1 MLETVSQFN
10 LPVMDTV
17 EVILVLLMLQIDV
30 RLIFIITDGQ
40 IHLVFVLFRLQ
51 YHCCRLV
58 FLLFDMI
65 HQEVLTT
72 LSFLS
77 PFSLKQLGLKVLLF
91 WSPL

>member
-30 RLIFIITDGQ
+30 RLIFIITDAQ
-40 IHLVFVLFRLQ
+40 IHLVFVSFRLQ
-51 YHCCRLV
+51 FV

-65 HQEVLTT
+65 HQEVLVS

>member
-30 RLIFIITDGQ
+30 RQIFIITDGQ

-51 YHCCRLV
+51 YHCCRLDE
-58 FLLFDMI
+58 LLYY
-65 HQEVLTT
+65 ETG
-72 LSFLS
+72 LSFFYLT
-77 PFSLKQLGLKVLLF
+77 
-91 WSPL
+91 

>member
-1 MLETVSQFN
+1 
-10 LPVMDTV
+10 MDTA

-40 IHLVFVLFRLQ
+40 IHLVFVSFRLQ
-51 YHCCRLV
+51 YHCCRLDELLYYETGFV

-65 HQEVLTT
+65 HQEVLIS

-77 PFSLKQLGLKVLLF
+77 PFSLKELGLKVLLF